1 MSINSTLYNDKF
13 TPPEI
18 NILQKNSN
26 IYYDSFLRIEENS
39 KLKFNK
45 QDTMKIFNISI
56 DESLAKSQT
65 ENNILN
71 QKKILNEILN
81 SSYEVGYSI
90 SKMKSLKN
98 KIKYLETAEA

>member
-1 MSINSTLYNDKF
+1 MQ
-13 TPPEI
+13 E
-18 NILQKNSN
+18 NSN
-26 IYYDSFLRIEENS
+26 IVYDSFLRMKENS
-39 KLKFNK
+39 QLKFVT
-45 QDTMKIFNISI
+45 QDTMKIFNESI
-56 DESLAKSQT
+56 DESLGKSQT

-71 QKKILNEILN
+71 QKKILKEILN